1 MIDLL
6 YNFFTLNSIYDLN
19 LMLIYTT
26 HLYFHD
32 HLCSFEELNW
42 GAVTGKAKVVGTI
55 LGFAG
60 ALVLTFYKG
69 VEFDIWPF
77 AINLLDPKN
86 DHTERVTDAT
96 TELLGVLCV
105 LLSCFCFS
113 IWLIIQVIN

>member
-1 MIDLL
+1 
-6 YNFFTLNSIYDLN
+6 
-19 LMLIYTT
+19 MLVYTM
-26 HLYFHD
+26 HYLYFHD
-32 HLCSFEELNW
+32 HDLCSFEELNW

-77 AINLLDPKN
+77 AINILDPKN
-86 DHTERVTDAT
+86 DHTERVTDTT